1 MPENILN
8 LFIALLGLIG
18 IPSAWY
24 FGGRQKN
31 NTDSVKAMSEIY
43 ASFLSQYKE
52 RMHEVTIELQDVKS
66 ECLNIQRQFNDMSLA
81 YAREVEVS
89 QNWERLYNELSKKY
103 DDLEKRYTRLK
114 IDHDKLKREVHN
126 GR

>member
-1 MPENILN
+1 MSEHLLN
-8 LFIALLGLIG
+8 LFIALLGLVG

-31 NTDSVKAMSEIY
+31 NTDSVKAMSEMY
-43 ASFLSQYKE
+43 TSFLTQYRD
-52 RMHEVTIELQDVKS
+52 RMNEVILELSVVKQS
-66 ECLNIQRQFNDMSLA
+66 NCDIQNQFNQMSLA
-81 YAREVEVS
+81 YTREVEVS

-103 DDLEKRYTRLK
+103 DDIEKKYERLK
-114 IDHDKLKREVHN
+114 VDHDKLKKEVHS